1 MQGTAVLSSLVITAV
16 LAVATATAAA
26 KPITLRA
33 DCVQGAAGLAAD
45 REEVRSRVPAQ
56 FQLIEAG
63 DQALIFLYTVECASW
78 QVDGGEPRPNTTTA
92 IAAFVHGANGPE
104 AFDIYGTH
112 SDRSVVKAYKQ
123 ELGLS
128 YGRAEPTFDLTSPLP
143 GALALTSEVPYSK
156 APFAF
161 SITGTET
168 SPVGVEFPSVHWQL
182 GSRGLVRHSY
192 THNPFHASGA
202 FGEVTAPAGSPL
214 ADMMGAESASAGG
227 TFFRFVVN
235 GVSEPATP

>member
-1 MQGTAVLSSLVITAV
+1 LTITAA
-16 LAVATATAAA
+16 LAATTAAVAAEPVMLT
-26 KPITLRA
+26 A

-45 REEVRSRVPAQ
+45 GAEVRSRVPAQ
-56 FQLIEAG
+56 FELIEAG
-63 DQALIFLYTVECASW
+63 DKALIFLYTVECSTW
-78 QVDGGEPRPNTTTA
+78 QVNGGSAGPNTTTA
-92 IAAFVHGANGPE
+92 IAAFVHGASGPE

-112 SDRSVVKAYKQ
+112 SDRGVVKTYKKQ
-123 ELGLS
+123 LGLN
-128 YGRAEPTFDLTSPLP
+128 YGRADATFDLTSPLP
-143 GALALTSEVPYSK
+143 GALALTSEVPYEK

-182 GSRGLVRHSY
+182 GSRGLVRHTY

-214 ADMMGAESASAGG
+214 ADMMGAESASTGG

-235 GVSEPATP
+235 GVSELATP